1 MHRRLPD
8 VIEGAIAMQS
18 SLASRTVSNVIQVT
32 LRWGGWGSNP
42 RPADYEKPG
51 PALRLRYLH
60 RWHGVVPPMALIAL
74 FAPMARSTNRSTHSM
89 VITGCQL
96 QNVTADSAAATSL
109 RRRCWPTVVMLFVP
123 RCMKHGSARAF
134 INQEVRR
141 LARCSTLAP
150 PQCLSTSA
158 RFSSRCW
165 AAGCCTRGSR
175 VGWPPGWPC
184 RSAVFSWSA
193 SRSRTWSYLGHRRG
207 AVPGCGRLLRGRGG
221 VPEAGPAPCLGRP
234 GHCVRLLVPAP
245 LTGGERER
253 DPAPPG
259 CSGEL
264 LVSSSRRPRSHGRW
278 GAAARWPR
286 RRMLPV
292 VPP

>member
-1 MHRRLPD
+1 
-8 VIEGAIAMQS
+8 
-18 SLASRTVSNVIQVT
+18 
-32 LRWGGWGSNP
+32 
-42 RPADYEKPG
+42 
-51 PALRLRYLH
+51 
-60 RWHGVVPPMALIAL
+60 MALIAL
-74 FAPMARSTNRSTHSM
+74 FASMARSTNRSTHSL
-89 VITGCQL
+89 VFTACQL
-96 QNVTADSAAATSL
+96 QNVTAESAAATSL
-109 RRRCWPTVVMLFVP
+109 RRRCWLTVVMLLV
-123 RCMKHGSARAF
+123 RQCMKHGSACAF

-150 PQCLSTSA
+150 PQCWSTSA

-193 SRSRTWSYLGHRRG
+193 SRSRTAVVPRSSARRC
-207 AVPGCGRLLRGRGG
+207 AWLR
-221 VPEAGPAPCLGRP
+221 PSA
-234 GHCVRLLVPAP
+234 
-245 LTGGERER
+245 TG
-253 DPAPPG
+253 PG

-286 RRMLPV
+286 CRLACSPSS
-292 VPP
+292 PH